1 MDSER
6 ILAAFSKVRG
16 SLLAKRVEKG
26 HWIGELSSSPLSTAT
41 AVTALTITDRVLA
54 PNEPRYRETVK
65 RGLRWIIEHAN
76 PDGGWGD
83 TDLSRSNISTTVL
96 CWSALAFGDAED
108 PACQT
113 AVEGAEA
120 WLSKYAGGTEPYRIA
135 EAVTLRYGKDKTFS
149 VPILTMAA
157 LAGRLGAG
165 RQAWQWV
172 KPLPFELAAF
182 PRDWYAGLKLPV
194 VSYALPA
201 LIAIGIA
208 RHTHLPSR
216 SPIWRGV
223 RATLKPKCMS
233 ILNAIQPENGGFL
246 EATPL
251 TSFVAMSLASSR
263 LAGHPVTLKAVEFI
277 VNSVRP
283 DGSWAIDTNLSTWV
297 STLAV
302 NALGEPGLKDLE
314 PEEKESLYSWIKNQQ
329 YLKRHPYT
337 RAEPGGWSW
346 TPLPGG
352 VPDSDDTA
360 GALVAMH
367 HFWSDEGE
375 DADRRVAKGGSNWL
389 YRLQNQD
396 GGMPT
401 FCKGWGHLPFD
412 RSSPDISAHA
422 IRAWTLWIPK
432 LMPNDQYRA
441 KKGLKRALD
450 YLLKAQRGDG
460 TWSPL
465 WFGNQEVPEDE
476 NPTYGT
482 ARVVIALS
490 GLPEKFRPKAVGAIR
505 QAIHW
510 LILNQNDDGGWGG
523 GFGTTSSVEETA
535 LAIEALFAC
544 QSEGFQDES
553 VDERWLNASASKGLG
568 WLVERVENDEAS
580 NVSPIGFYFAKLW
593 YYEKLYP
600 LVFTAGALRRAME
613 VFPVPVIEE
622 ESAEEASSDA
632 ASAVLSPLTS

>member
-1 MDSER
+1 MDSQR
-6 ILAAFSKVRG
+6 IIAAFSKVRE
-16 SLLAKRVEKG
+16 SLLAERVEKK
-26 HWIGELSSSPLSTAT
+26 HWVGELSSSPLSTAT
-41 AVTALTITDRVLA
+41 AITALTIADRVLA
-54 PNEPRYRETVK
+54 PNEPRYRETVQ
-65 RGLRWIIEHAN
+65 RGLQWLIDHAN

-83 TDLSRSNISTTVL
+83 TELSRSNISTTVL
-96 CWSALAFGDAED
+96 CWSALAFGDPED
-108 PACQT
+108 AACQK
-113 AVEGAEA
+113 AIERVEA
-120 WLSKYAGGTEPYRIA
+120 WLTRNAGGTEPYRIA
-135 EAVTLRYGKDKTFS
+135 EAVTARYGKDKTFS

-157 LAGRLGAG
+157 LAGRLGAD

-216 SPIWRGV
+216 SPIWRGL
-223 RATLKPKCMS
+223 RASLKPKCMS
-233 ILNAIQPENGGFL
+233 ILNAIQPDNGGFL

-263 LAGHPVTLKAVEFI
+263 LAGHPVTLKCIEFI

-302 NALGEPGLKDLE
+302 SALGEPGLKDIDS
-314 PEEKESLYSWIKNQQ
+314 EEKDSLLTWLKNQQ
-329 YLKRHPYT
+329 FLKRHPYT
-337 RAEPGGWSW
+337 RAEPGGWGW

-352 VPDSDDTA
+352 VPDADDTA

-367 HFWSDEGE
+367 YFWSDE
-375 DADRRVAKGGSNWL
+375 DSDRRTAKGGSNWL

-441 KKGLKRALD
+441 KRGLKKALD
-450 YLLKAQRGDG
+450 YLLRSQRGDG
-460 TWSPL
+460 TWCPL
-465 WFGNQEVPEDE
+465 WFGNQEVPDDE

-482 ARVVIALS
+482 ARVVVALS
-490 GLPEKFRPKAVGAIR
+490 GLPEKLRPKAVGAIR

-510 LILNQNDDGGWGG
+510 LILNQNEDGGWGG

-535 LAIEALFAC
+535 LVTEALFAC
-544 QSEGFQDES
+544 QAEGFRDES

-568 WLVERVENDEAS
+568 WLLDRVESGNIS
-580 NVSPIGFYFAKLW
+580 TVSPIGFYFAKLW

-600 LVFTAGALRRAME
+600 LIFTAGALRRAMD
-613 VFPVPVIEE
+613 VFPVVETE
-622 ESAEEASSDA
+622 QDSESAGSEVASEL
-632 ASAVLSPLTS
+632 LSSLTQ